1 MASGKAFSTTEW
13 QEGNAFLVTIYKRL
27 VVDTMRHR
35 WYIDRASF
43 QEEATDLE
51 N

>member
-1 MASGKAFSTTEW
+1 MESGQAFSTIEM
-13 QEGNAFLVTIYKRL
+13 QAGDVYLVTIYKRL